1 MAEIKRTCFIST
13 QLIEYKERLDGL
25 KTEYLEIKKIK
36 RNPEIYV
43 NDYFAEC
50 IRKIDLQREK

>member
-25 KTEYLEIKKIK
+25 KTEYLEIKK
-36 RNPEIYV
+36 N
-43 NDYFAEC
+43 
-50 IRKIDLQREK
+50 